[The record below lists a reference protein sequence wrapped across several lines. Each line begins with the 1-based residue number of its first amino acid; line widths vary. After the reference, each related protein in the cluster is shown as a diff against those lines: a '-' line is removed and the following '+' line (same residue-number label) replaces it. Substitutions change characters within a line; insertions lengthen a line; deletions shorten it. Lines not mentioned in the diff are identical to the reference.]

1 MFPTIEKYSPR
12 KLQFGSEY
20 RAKSH
25 MKEMACLPEASQE
38 THSNSRLVHDA
49 QLSSEIGIFKKEM
62 VTVNSPI
69 KSTLTAVS
77 SQVLAGK
84 IRFQVL
90 PILKS
95 ANRRL
100 LYRWG
105 DGPCTDTSVNIP
117 ISDFLSLKFITFP
130 FIRC

>member
-1 MFPTIEKYSPR
+1 
-12 KLQFGSEY
+12 
-20 RAKSH
+20 
-25 MKEMACLPEASQE
+25 
-38 THSNSRLVHDA
+38 
-49 QLSSEIGIFKKEM
+49 M

-95 ANRRL
+95 ANRRS

-130 FIRC
+130 FIRCKVYLLESIANVQKSISAFSLLSVTIELFYRPKIKIYKREVSKCI